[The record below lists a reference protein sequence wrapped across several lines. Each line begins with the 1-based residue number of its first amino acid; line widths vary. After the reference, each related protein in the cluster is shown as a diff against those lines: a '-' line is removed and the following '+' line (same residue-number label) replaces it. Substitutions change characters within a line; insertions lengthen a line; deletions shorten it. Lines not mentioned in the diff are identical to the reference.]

1 MDISVKTQ
9 IPGNQILDLTIE
21 AQDIADGAVTDQ
33 QLSTTGVAA
42 GTYSKVTVGTK
53 GRVTVGSNPTTLAGY
68 GITDAVSTASRNS
81 VITVLDEPD
90 RPAARRLTITPN
102 QIVSTDTGEGGTLN
116 LALASNVIFPGTGA
130 ITLTSGTTAQR
141 PLVSTPGMLRFNT
154 TTSAIESPVGLDW
167 QRIVMN
173 NDERLRADFRVVEV
187 RKQPKSYQFGSIAA
201 ACDSLIG
208 LPTVNDQWLI
218 DVGPGLYVEP
228 QINIPSYVHV
238 SGFTEY
244 AVYIQ
249 PSATNHPVFS
259 MAPRTSLSFLNVWDA
274 TGPEQAGVRIWNTT
288 GGVILHKVCVLRAS
302 IGFDIQSTT
311 ASTTAY
317 LEYCDTEQD
326 YGTGVFIKSNGFPCS
341 VNLENFYVYGSDSNP
356 ASAIIVDGPAASVN
370 IQSFGLEGVDGLGE
384 GFILRDGAH
393 LDVKAGAVFGWNIGA
408 HIENTGVAS
417 TGNFIAT
424 AFSSN
429 TTWDL
434 FSEHPLATGTL
445 MGTASRVKVNAV
457 ASPNFTSAFAD
468 PGANAYVRTG
478 DLYMGKTQAQIT
490 NIGDLM
496 VETPPMGL
504 LSGGELAPAGGLN
517 ITVNIGVGY
526 LRKDGFVTRVEW
538 PTTVITLAPGSAVYV
553 YINKNAVITTG
564 PTEPDGLTNVVLG
577 RANAG
582 ATSITGLGTIAIQIA
597 SHGNKL
603 EQYLRSAVGP
613 VYVSGSIVSANP
625 VTPRALDITAGKSYY
640 GTTQRNPSA
649 KVATSIVDGHR
660 TAGVTALT
668 TRAIVPNDTIDNGT
682 DLVPVT
688 PGHYMKHGIYSSSE
702 GIFQVTFMAHAQQSF
717 ATLDEAR
724 LAPLPSPRIPSEST
738 PIIAGVIVKEG
749 VNSIIEI
756 LDVRPM
762 FMRASSGTGGGS
774 NDHGDLLGLGD
785 DDHPQ
790 YMLASGTRPLAGDL
804 NFFGNDITNISL
816 INGINISNMGA
827 RFTPQGVDPIPT
839 ATAVTLNAASLNT
852 EGNWNFLARADHTHQ
867 ITGFQPLNDDLTAIT
882 AMTPHSD
889 GFISRSHPGVLGG
902 PLHAFNSRVIAGAG
916 GRINVTN
923 GSGAAGDPTI
933 DLALTGTSG
942 VYAQVTTDTFG
953 RVTAGTTTLDW
964 LKITNVPTT
973 LAGYGITDAQ
983 FKDDIL
989 TTLSNLSGTGIF
1001 AITGTGTAATRTI
1014 VAPAAGITVTNGGGV
1029 AGDPTIALANDLAAV
1044 EGLIT
1049 TGIAVRAGT
1058 DTWLTRSIV
1067 GPATGL
1073 TVTNGSAIAGNPTFA
1088 LSDDLEAVE
1097 GITTL
1102 GFVVRSAAD
1111 TWTTRTLQGTTGNIT
1126 ITTPAGTAG
1135 DPVIN
1140 LAPAGTPGTYKS
1152 VTTDGFGR
1160 VTSGSNPTTLAGY
1173 GITDAQPLDSDLT
1186 ALATIGTTGLYTLT
1200 GPGTSATRAV
1210 TAGSAKISVTNG
1222 NAVAGNPTVD
1232 VVEANLML
1240 NNIGG
1245 VLSVAKGGT
1254 NLTAL
1259 GSGNTVLGVNAA
1271 ATALE
1276 YKTQLGTANQIVI
1289 TSTVGATTFSLA
1301 PNTTIPGTNGVVV
1314 PSGTTTQ
1321 RIATAGTMRLNT
1333 TLSQFEGY
1341 NGTVWQPLSP
1351 MNQLAHLHQYYRGSV
1366 PTQSGT
1372 SIIPYGNAVP
1382 TTLLGTQVFSQVV
1395 TPTSTTSHIEV
1406 QFSGIGDLSATS
1418 SYMTISIFRD
1428 LTFIGMSMLASGKQG
1443 ADFTSGFGVT
1453 VIDTPGVLTPVTYTA
1468 RVGTSAG
1475 TWYLG
1480 RGQAATFGN
1489 AVLSYWSIKEYS

>member
-1 MDISVKTQ
+1 VKTQ

-21 AQDIADGAVTDQ
+21 TQDIADNAVTDQ
-33 QLSTTGVAA
+33 QLSSTGVAA

-53 GRVTVGSNPTTLAGY
+53 GRVTAGTNPTTLAGY

-81 VITVLDEPD
+81 VITVVNEPD

-130 ITLTSGTTAQR
+130 ITLTIGTTAQR

-154 TTSAIESPVGLDW
+154 TTSAIESPVGADW
-167 QRIVMN
+167 HRIVMD
-173 NDERLRADFRVVEV
+173 NDERLRSDFRVVEV

-249 PSATNHPVFS
+249 PAGTNHPAFS

-317 LEYCDTEQD
+317 LEYCDTEQNF
-326 YGTGVFIKSNGFPCS
+326 GTGVFIKSNGFPCS

-356 ASAIIVDGPAASVN
+356 ASAIIVDGPAAFVN

-384 GFILRDGAH
+384 GFMLRDGAH
-393 LDVKAGAVFGWNIGA
+393 LDIKAGAVFGWNIGA

-417 TGNFIAT
+417 TCNFIAT

-434 FSEHPLATGTL
+434 FSEHPLAIGTL

-504 LSGGELAPAGGLN
+504 LSGGALSPAGGLN
-517 ITVNIGVGY
+517 ISVGGGIGY

-538 PTTVITLAPGSAVYV
+538 PTTGITLAPGAAVYV

-702 GIFQVTFMAHAQQSF
+702 GIFQVTFMSHAQQSF

-790 YMLASGTRPLAGDL
+790 YMLASGIRPLAGDL

-827 RFTPQGVDPIPT
+827 RFTPQGIDPIPT
-839 ATAVTLNAASLNT
+839 STAVTLTPASLNT

-867 ITGFQPLNDDLTAIT
+867 ITGFQPASAELTTLAE
-882 AMTPHSD
+882 
-889 GFISRSHPGVLGG
+889 ISTNGIVAHVEPNTWIART
-902 PLHAFNSRVIAGAG
+902 IAGAG

-923 GSGAAGDPTI
+923 GSGISGDPTI
-933 DLALTGTSG
+933 DLTIIGTVG
-942 VYAQVTTDTFG
+942 TYAQVTTDAFG
-953 RVTAGTTTLDW
+953 RVTAGTATLDW
-964 LKITNVPTT
+964 LKIANAPTT

-983 FKDDIL
+983 LKTNIL
-989 TTLSNLSGTGIF
+989 TALSNLSGTGIF

-1067 GPATGL
+1067 GPAAGF
-1073 TVTNGSAIAGNPTFA
+1073 TVTNGSAIAGNPTFT
-1088 LSDDLEAVE
+1088 LSDDLAAVE

-1102 GFVVRSAAD
+1102 GFVVRSATD
-1111 TWTTRTLQGTTGNIT
+1111 TWTTRTLQGSTGNIT
-1126 ITTPAGTAG
+1126 ITTPAGTIG

-1140 LAPAGTPGTYKS
+1140 LAPAGTPGTYQS

-1160 VTSGSNPTTLAGY
+1160 VTSGSNPTTLAGF
-1173 GITDAQPLDSDLT
+1173 GISDAQPLDSDLT

-1200 GPGTSATRAV
+1200 GPGASATRAV
-1210 TAGSAKISVTNG
+1210 IAGSTKVSVTNG

-1232 VVEANLML
+1232 VVEANLTL
-1240 NNIGG
+1240 NNVGG

-1259 GSGNTVLGVNAA
+1259 GGGNTVLGVNAA

-1276 YKTQLGTANQIVI
+1276 YKTELGTANQIVL
-1289 TSTVGATTFSLA
+1289 TAGVGTTTFSLS
-1301 PNTTIPGTNGVVV
+1301 PNTMIPGTGGVVV
-1314 PSGTTTQ
+1314 PSGTTAQ
-1321 RIATAGTMRLNT
+1321 RIATAGAMRLNT
-1333 TLSQFEGY
+1333 TMTQFEAFNGTIWQNLTTPNRLSQYF
-1341 NGTVWQPLSP
+1341 
-1351 MNQLAHLHQYYRGSV
+1351 RGSV
-1366 PTQSGT
+1366 APTAGT
-1372 SIIPYGNAVP
+1372 TIIPYGNVAP
-1382 TTLLGTQVFSQVV
+1382 TATQGTQVLSQVV
-1395 TPTSTTSHIEV
+1395 TPSSTTANIEI
-1406 QFSGIGDLSATS
+1406 QFSGIGDLSSTS
-1418 SYMTISIFRD
+1418 AYMTVSIFRGT
-1428 LTFIGMSMLASGKQG
+1428 TFIGMSMLASGKQG
-1443 ADFTSGFGVT
+1443 TDFTSGFGIT

-1468 RVGTSAG
+1468 RVGVNIG

-1480 RGQAATFGN
+1480 RGQAATFAN
-1489 AVLSYWSIKEYS
+1489 AALSYWSIKEYS